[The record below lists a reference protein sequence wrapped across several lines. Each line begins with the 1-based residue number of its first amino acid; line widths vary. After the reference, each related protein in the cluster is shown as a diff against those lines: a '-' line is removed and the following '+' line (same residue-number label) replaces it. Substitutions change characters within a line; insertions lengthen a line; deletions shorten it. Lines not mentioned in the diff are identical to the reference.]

1 MISVIIPTFNEAN
14 HIKATIK
21 KIWEY
26 DEGGL
31 ISEIII
37 VDGGSVDDTVVIANE
52 EGADVVISPNKG
64 RAAQLNYGAS
74 FATQNILYF
83 IHADTIPVKGFTNDI
98 LNKLNKGFKA
108 GCFMLAFDYDHWFLK
123 ANCWFTR
130 FDVDAFRY
138 GDQSLFVNA
147 VDFKKVNGFCEK
159 HIVFEDYQ
167 IIKKL
172 KKAGAFAIIKKPVI
186 TSARKY
192 LNNGIFK
199 MQGIFYLMYFL
210 YKFGFSQQQ
219 LVSTYKRLIKQ
230 DKL

>member
-1 MISVIIPTFNEAN
+1 MISVIIPTYNEAS
-14 HIKATIK
+14 HIKLTIQ
-21 KIWEY
+21 KIRQY
-26 DEGGL
+26 DEANL
-31 ISEIII
+31 IKQII
-37 VDGGSVDDTVVIANE
+37 VADGKSVDDTVVIARE

-64 RAAQLNYGAS
+64 RATQLNYGAT

-83 IHADTIPVKGFTNDI
+83 IHADTVPVKGFTTDI
-98 LNKLNKGFKA
+98 LNTINKGSKA
-108 GCFMLAFDYDHWFLK
+108 GCFMLSFDHDHWFLK

-147 VDFKKVNGFCEK
+147 ADFKKVNGFCEK
-159 HIVFEDYQ
+159 HIIFEDYQ
-167 IIKKL
+167 IIKQL
-172 KKAGAFAIIKKPVI
+172 KKTGTFAIIKKPVI

-192 LNNGIFK
+192 LDNGIFK

>member
-1 MISVIIPTFNEAN
+1 MISVIIPTYNEAN
-14 HIKATIK
+14 HIKLTIQ
-21 KIWEY
+21 KILQY
-26 DEGGL
+26 DEARL
-31 ISEIII
+31 IKQII
-37 VDGGSVDDTVVIANE
+37 VADGKSTDDTVAIAKQ
-52 EGADVVISPNKG
+52 EGAEVVISPNKG

-83 IHADTIPVKGFTNDI
+83 IHADTVPENGFTSDI
-98 LNKLNKGFKA
+98 LTAVSKGAQA
-108 GCFMLAFDYDHWFLK
+108 GCFMLSFDYDHWFLK

-147 VDFKKVNGFCEK
+147 AVFKKVNGFSDR
-159 HIVFEDYQ
+159 HIVFEDYH
-167 IIKKL
+167 IIKQL
-172 KKAGAFAIIKKPVI
+172 KKTGPFAIIKKPVI

-192 LNNGIFK
+192 LDNGIFK
-199 MQGIFYLMYFL
+199 MQGIFYLMYFF
-210 YKFGFSQQQ
+210 YKFGCNQQQ

>member
-1 MISVIIPTFNEAN
+1 MISVIIPTYNEAS
-14 HIKATIK
+14 HIKLTIQK
-21 KIWEY
+21 LRHY
-26 DEGGL
+26 DEANL
-31 ISEIII
+31 IKQII
-37 VDGGSVDDTVVIANE
+37 VADGKSSDDTVAIAKE
-52 EGADVVISPNKG
+52 EGVEVVISPEKG
-64 RAAQLNYGAS
+64 RAPQMNYAAS
-74 FATQNILYF
+74 FASQDILYF
-83 IHADTIPVKGFTNDI
+83 IHADTVPVKGFTNDI
-98 LNKLNKGFKA
+98 LTTINKGTKA
-108 GCFMLAFDYDHWFLK
+108 GCFMLSFDYEHWFLK

-147 VDFKKVNGFCEK
+147 ADFKKVNGFSEK

-167 IIKKL
+167 IIKQL
-172 KKAGAFAIIKKPVI
+172 KKTGTFTIIKKPVI

-192 LNNGIFK
+192 LDNGIFK

-210 YKFGFSQQQ
+210 YKFGFSQQR